1 VNLVSGL
8 IDEGVTD
15 ERPVKACR
23 YVPKALYSGG
33 ESCSVQLNSGNMA
46 VCSLPPKHVALLFFG
61 PWLAG
66 IVNDN
71 DQLNGS

>member
-1 VNLVSGL
+1 VIFVSGL

-33 ESCSVQLNSGNMA
+33 ESCSAQL
-46 VCSLPPKHVALLFFG
+46 
-61 PWLAG
+61 
-66 IVNDN
+66 
-71 DQLNGS
+71 

>member
-33 ESCSVQLNSGNMA
+33 ESCSVQLNSGYAA
-46 VCSLPPKHVALLFFG
+46 VCSLPPKHVALLLFC
-61 PWLAG
+61 P
-66 IVNDN
+66 
-71 DQLNGS
+71 